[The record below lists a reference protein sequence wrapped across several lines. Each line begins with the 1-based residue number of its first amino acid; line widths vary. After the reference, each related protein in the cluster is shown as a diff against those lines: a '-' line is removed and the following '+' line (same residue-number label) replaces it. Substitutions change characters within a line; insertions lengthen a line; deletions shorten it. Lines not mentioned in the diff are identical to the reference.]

1 MKTMGQDHEDISG
14 SWVIS
19 TPGRISSPAAES
31 PPDIAGWIF
40 RALIIIGLAVV
51 AYMTFTG
58 RLFQPLFQ
66 AAKAAH
72 WSKLV
77 VRPSLWWGMMG
88 IVLLVFRSIA
98 WLRYHPFPT
107 QCAPALHRVSREIY

>member
-1 MKTMGQDHEDISG
+1 MHQADVFSDHQEDITESEA
-14 SWVIS
+14 VLA
-19 TPGRISSPAAES
+19 TAVNEFPAAES
-31 PPDIAGWIF
+31 RSDIAGWVF
-40 RALIIIGLAVV
+40 RVLIVIGLALV

-88 IVLLVFRSIA
+88 N
-98 WLRYHPFPT
+98 PF
-107 QCAPALHRVSREIY
+107 

>member
-1 MKTMGQDHEDISG
+1 MHQVDVQRDNQEDISG
-14 SWVIS
+14 GEVVSV
-19 TPGRISSPAAES
+19 PGVKEFPASE
-31 PPDIAGWIF
+31 PRPDIAGWVF
-40 RALIIIGLAVV
+40 RVLIIIGLALVL
-51 AYMTFTG
+51 YMTFTG

-88 IVLLVFRSIA
+88 MVLLVIRSIV
-98 WLRYHPFPT
+98 WVRYHSQSLFRLT
-107 QCAPALHRVSREIY
+107 MKGRW